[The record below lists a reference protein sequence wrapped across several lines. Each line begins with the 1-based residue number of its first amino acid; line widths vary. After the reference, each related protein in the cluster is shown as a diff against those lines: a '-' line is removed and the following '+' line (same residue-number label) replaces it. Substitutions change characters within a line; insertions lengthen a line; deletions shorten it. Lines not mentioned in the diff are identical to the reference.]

1 MDIENIKMILASKS
15 PRRKEILSDAGYSF
29 DITHSDFE
37 LDINK
42 KEYNDSLLLKCVG
55 GKFDSIKASL
65 ISGHTNDLL
74 VITAD
79 TVVVLNNTI
88 IGKPKDNDDAFN
100 ILNNL
105 SDNTH
110 FVATGVQIAHIFD
123 RKIIDIKNDIE
134 KTYVTFRK
142 LSKDDINDYIK
153 KSKPLDKAGAYGIQ
167 DDGFDFVTHIDG
179 NIDNVIGFPM
189 TLFHTLLNTI
199 L

>member
-42 KEYNDSLLLKCVG
+42 KAYTDSLLLKCVN
-55 GKFDSIKASL
+55 GKFDNIKDNFIDKYDHELL
-65 ISGHTNDLL
+65 I
-74 VITAD
+74 IAAD
-79 TVVVLNNTI
+79 TVVVLDDTI
-88 IGKPKDNDDAFN
+88 IGKPKDEVDAFD
-100 ILNNL
+100 ILSRL
-105 SDNTH
+105 SDHTH